1 MRCGDWFA
9 QQGLVPRANMW
20 LGGGSFMGQYLGMYL
35 RLYVCDREGGGDCS
49 AGSDSLQ
56 SR

>member
-9 QQGLVPRANMW
+9 QQGLAPRANMW
-20 LGGGSFMGQYLGMYL
+20 LGGGSFMAQYLGMYL
-35 RLYVCDREGGGDCS
+35 RFYVLCEGVCS
-49 AGSDSLQ
+49 AGSDSRQ